1 MIPAREAVQARS
13 GNRAPQGIPD
23 LRARGQGA
31 TNPEIAVKLFL
42 SRKTIEAHLARLGR
56 VYAKLGVLSRTELT
70 RVVVQNGLGE
80 G

>member
-1 MIPAREAVQARS
+1 MAK
-13 GNRAPQGIPD
+13 APPI
-23 LRARGQGA
+23 
-31 TNPEIAVKLFL
+31 PEIAAKLFL
-42 SRKTIEAHLARLGR
+42 SRKTIEAHLGRLGR